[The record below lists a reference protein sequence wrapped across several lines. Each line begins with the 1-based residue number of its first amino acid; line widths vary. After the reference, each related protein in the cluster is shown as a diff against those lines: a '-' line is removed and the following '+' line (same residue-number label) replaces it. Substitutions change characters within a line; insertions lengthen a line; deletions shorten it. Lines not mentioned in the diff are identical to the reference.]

1 MKLKIKDE
9 NVMGCIL
16 IIAGVCLVIYGIVL
30 VFSIS
35 QGFEVPIDIFNVNY
49 EATDID
55 YSLDANQ
62 YNMLTPNDYFKQIF
76 TPLFPMFNFMMWISI
91 VFFIVRGGIST
102 IRIGIKMLKTSIE
115 LNEITKY
122 ELEDVTNISYLLKHK
137 Y

>member
-9 NVMGCIL
+9 NVIGCIL

-49 EATDID
+49 EATNID
-55 YSLDANQ
+55 YSLDTNQ
-62 YNMLTPNDYFKQIF
+62 YNMSTPNVYFEQMF
-76 TPLFPMFNFMMWISI
+76 TPLYPLFNFMMWITI
-91 VFFIVRGGIST
+91 VLFIVRGGIST

>member
-1 MKLKIKDE
+1 MKLKSKDE

-49 EATDID
+49 EATNID
-55 YSLDANQ
+55 YSLDTNQ

>member
-9 NVMGCIL
+9 NVIGYIL
-16 IIAGVCLVIYGIVL
+16 IIAGVFLAIYGMVL

-35 QGFEVPIDIFNVNY
+35 QGFGVPIDIFNVNY
-49 EATDID
+49 ESTNID
-55 YSLDANQ
+55 YSLDTNQ
-62 YNMLTPNDYFKQIF
+62 YNMSTPNYYFKQIF

-122 ELEDVTNISYLLKHK
+122 EIEDVANISYLLKNKH
-137 Y
+137 

>member
-9 NVMGCIL
+9 NVIGYIL
-16 IIAGVCLVIYGIVL
+16 IIAGVFLVIYGIVL

-35 QGFEVPIDIFNVNY
+35 QGFGVPIDIFNVNY
-49 EATDID
+49 ESTNID
-55 YSLDANQ
+55 YSLDTNQ
-62 YNMLTPNDYFKQIF
+62 YNMSTANYYFKQIF

-102 IRIGIKMLKTSIE
+102 IRIGIKMLKTSIG

-122 ELEDVTNISYLLKHK
+122 ELEDVANISYLLKNKH
-137 Y
+137 